1 MAGTVL
7 LHQRS
12 FAGEFVEPAFAELA
26 ELVQAHGLDPRTG
39 ASQQEDMSC
48 RQVCSTP
55 ERRNDCAS
63 DAFHQVSSDMTLNLA
78 LETDGAARLVTFRDG
93 TLTFIKS
100 FVTVTEPVDV
110 TIRGDATFWRNLL
123 SPVPPAVSEPVCG
136 VRAETC
142 QVSGNAELYW
152 AYFAALTRLFD
163 VMRDVGNNR

>member
-1 MAGTVL
+1 MSPGVFDAGT
-7 LHQRS
+7 
-12 FAGEFVEPAFAELA
+12 AERL
-26 ELVQAHGLDPRTG
+26 R
-39 ASQQEDMSC
+39 
-48 RQVCSTP
+48 
-55 ERRNDCAS
+55 ERINHDG
-63 DAFHQVSSDMTLNLA
+63 AFHQVSSDMTLNLA

-142 QVSGNAELYW
+142 QVSDNAELYW